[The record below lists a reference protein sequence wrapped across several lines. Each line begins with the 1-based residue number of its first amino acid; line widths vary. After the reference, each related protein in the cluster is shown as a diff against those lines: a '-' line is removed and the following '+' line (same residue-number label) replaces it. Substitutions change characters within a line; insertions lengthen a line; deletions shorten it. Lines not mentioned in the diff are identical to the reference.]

1 MKKEIKSFLSY
12 ILIYISI
19 LIPVLLLVNSLWLGL
34 TYLLGGTPIAT
45 IVSGVLV
52 IANILSLGIAIT
64 K

>member
-12 ILIYISI
+12 ILI
-19 LIPVLLLVNSLWLGL
+19 LIPALLLANSLWLGL

-45 IVSGVLV
+45 IVSGLLV

>member
-12 ILIYISI
+12 ILI
-19 LIPVLLLVNSLWLGL
+19 LIPVLLLANSLWLGL

>member
-1 MKKEIKSFLSY
+1 MKKEIKSFISY
-12 ILIYISI
+12 ILI

-34 TYLLGGTPIAT
+34 TYLLGGTPIAK

-52 IANILSLGIAIT
+52 IANILSLGIAII

>member
-1 MKKEIKSFLSY
+1 MKKEIKSFISY
-12 ILIYISI
+12 ILT

>member
-19 LIPVLLLVNSLWLGL
+19 LIPVLLLVNSLWLSL
-34 TYLLGGTPIAT
+34 TYLLGGTLIAA

>member
-12 ILIYISI
+12 ILI

-34 TYLLGGTPIAT
+34 TYLLGGTPIAV
-45 IVSGVLV
+45 IVSGLLV

>member
-12 ILIYISI
+12 ILI
-19 LIPVLLLVNSLWLGL
+19 LIPVLLLVNSLWLSL
-34 TYLLGGTPIAT
+34 TYLLGGTPIAA
-45 IVSGVLV
+45 IVSGLLV

>member
-19 LIPVLLLVNSLWLGL
+19 LIPALLLINGLWIWL
-34 TYLLGGTPIAT
+34 TCLLGGTSIAK

-52 IANILSLGIAIT
+52 IANILSLGSAIT

>member
-1 MKKEIKSFLSY
+1 MKKEIKNFLSY
-12 ILIYISI
+12 ILI

-34 TYLLGGTPIAT
+34 TYLLGGTSIAV
-45 IVSGVLV
+45 IVSGLLV

>member
-12 ILIYISI
+12 ILI
-19 LIPVLLLVNSLWLGL
+19 LIPALLLVNSLWLGL
-34 TYLLGGTPIAT
+34 TYLLGGTPIAA
-45 IVSGVLV
+45 IVSGLLV

>member
-12 ILIYISI
+12 ILI
-19 LIPVLLLVNSLWLGL
+19 LIPALLLINGLWIEL
-34 TYLLGGTPIAT
+34 TYLLGGTPIAK

>member
-12 ILIYISI
+12 ILI

-34 TYLLGGTPIAT
+34 TYLLGGTSIAV
-45 IVSGVLV
+45 IVSGLLV

>member
-12 ILIYISI
+12 ILI

>member
-1 MKKEIKSFLSY
+1 MKKEIKSFISY
-12 ILIYISI
+12 ILI
-19 LIPVLLLVNSLWLGL
+19 LIPVLLLVNSLWLSL

>member
-12 ILIYISI
+12 ILI

-34 TYLLGGTPIAT
+34 TYLLGGTLIAA

>member
-12 ILIYISI
+12 ILI
-19 LIPVLLLVNSLWLGL
+19 LIPTFLLINSLWLGL
-34 TYLLGGTPIAT
+34 TYLLGGTPIAA

-52 IANILSLGIAIT
+52 ITNTLSLGIAIT

>member
-1 MKKEIKSFLSY
+1 MKKEIKSFISY
-12 ILIYISI
+12 ILI